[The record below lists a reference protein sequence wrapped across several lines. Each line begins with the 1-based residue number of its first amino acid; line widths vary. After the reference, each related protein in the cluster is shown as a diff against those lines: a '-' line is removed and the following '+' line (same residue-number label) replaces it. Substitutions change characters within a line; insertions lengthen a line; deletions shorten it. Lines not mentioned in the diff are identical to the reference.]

1 MTQPKTPRFVTI
13 AELARMLSVPGR
25 KPGVTTTTIR
35 TLIYRRFKN
44 GLDAHVW
51 RSAPT
56 RWLVDVDGFL
66 EWLRSGTEALDRKER
81 AAIADFW
88 RTLNE
93 SLHASENTSRTVIS
107 LTEARTKKQVK
118 RASQKEDMCS
128 F

>member
-1 MTQPKTPRFVTI
+1 VTI

-44 GLDAHVW
+44 GLDAYVW

-56 RWLVDVDGFL
+56 RWLIDVDGFL
-66 EWLRSGTEALDRKER
+66 GWLRSGTEALDRKER